1 MCEHQCDCAADF
13 DDSANCKALTVIMT
27 VVDLRNFD
35 SLQPAKATGKQKGRY
50 FLAK

>member
-1 MCEHQCDCAADF
+1 MTVAADF

-27 VVDLRNFD
+27 VVDQQNFD
-35 SLQPAKATGKQKGRY
+35 ALQAAKATGKQNLKGCY